1 MEGLGYAA
9 GWEKGGLLSGRA
21 GLCCWAGEG
30 WTVEW
35 YAAGRERGGLLS
47 GRAGLCCWAVE
58 RWIAEWEGAMFL
70 GGREVDC

>member
-1 MEGLGYAA
+1 M
-9 GWEKGGLLSGRA
+9 LLSGR
-21 GLCCWAGEG
+21 GLRAEWEG
-30 WTVEW
+30 TV
-35 YAAGRERGGLLS
+35 LLS

>member
-1 MEGLGYAA
+1 MGGLG
-9 GWEKGGLLSGRA
+9 
-21 GLCCWAGEG
+21 
-30 WTVEW
+30 